1 MIIWSFQKKYSSHF
15 NTKRSQLKADIKNY
29 LLFCISK
36 LSFILSIYTLN
47 IYLYIKK
54 CVLFTNFTGGKFY
67 FELLN
72 LSSLCSIYTRKT
84 SINHTN
90 KLIFIYSFENRIRVS
105 LFWFKRSQFI
115 LYFIKRT
122 RESISSS
129 FWYMSHKKLLNIK
142 MT

>member
-15 NTKRSQLKADIKNY
+15 NTKKGQLKADIKKY

-36 LSFILSIYTLN
+36 LLFILSIYTQN
-47 IYLYIKK
+47 ICLYIKK
-54 CVLFTNFTGGKFY
+54 CVLFTKLTRSKIY
-67 FELLN
+67 FESLN
-72 LSSLCSIYTRKT
+72 LSSLCSIYTRNP

-90 KLIFIYSFENRIRVS
+90 KLIFINNFEIRIRVS
-105 LFWFKRSQFI
+105 LFWFKRFRFI

-129 FWYMSHKKLLNIK
+129 FWYLSYKKLLNIK
-142 MT
+142 MA